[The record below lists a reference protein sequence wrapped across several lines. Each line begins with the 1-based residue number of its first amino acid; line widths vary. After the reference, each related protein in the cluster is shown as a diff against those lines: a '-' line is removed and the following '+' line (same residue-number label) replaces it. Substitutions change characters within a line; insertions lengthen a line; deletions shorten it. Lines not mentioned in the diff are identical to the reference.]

1 MIELTPLD
9 VRQKKDDLRRGA
21 RSLRGYAPAE
31 VDTFFDIVAERLEQL
46 VKENMVL
53 ADSLASLEHQLEEHR
68 EREKGLTDALVALQE
83 HREQVERQAAR
94 DAELTRRAAE
104 IDAAKFKVAAA
115 EAREKEETALRQLS
129 ARRAQLMRSYR
140 LFLERELAELQAM
153 ADVLERDVD
162 GVLEEGGAAASGDR
176 DPVSG
181 DYPETEGDPRPG
193 VEDER

>member
-115 EAREKEETALRQLS
+115 EAREKEEHALRQLS

-162 GVLEEGGAAASGDR
+162 GGLEDGGAAASGDR
-176 DPVSG
+176 DLVSG
-181 DYPETEGDPRPG
+181 DSPETEGNPWPG